1 MKKLILIVAA
11 FVAVSTNAIAQLGSA
26 SSDLVYTPVTPCR
39 IFDTRQSQGGTGSIA
54 AAGTKNFVVWGQT
67 SYAAQGGKNTNCGI
81 TAGSDTAAVAIN
93 VTVVTPAAGGFV
105 TAYPFGAQLPTAA
118 TVNFQAGD
126 IARGNFTIAK
136 VNQAAASAD
145 LSVYSSSLV
154 DVVGDVV
161 GYYSKP
167 AATALQ
173 CVNSA
178 LKFTSIPANSSLSV
192 SANACPTGYSALAAT
207 CDSTS
212 TALFILGSG
221 TGGDTNGVTGAFC
234 KFINTSGASQNSYT
248 AATCCRI
255 PGR

>member
-1 MKKLILIVAA
+1 VAY
-11 FVAVSTNAIAQLGSA
+11 FFTH
-26 SSDLVYTPVTPCR
+26 
-39 IFDTRQSQGGTGSIA
+39 
-54 AAGTKNFVVWGQT
+54 
-67 SYAAQGGKNTNCGI
+67 
-81 TAGSDTAAVAIN
+81 
-93 VTVVTPAAGGFV
+93 
-105 TAYPFGAQLPTAA
+105 
-118 TVNFQAGD
+118 

-178 LKFTSIPANSSLSV
+178 LKLTSIPANSSLSV

-207 CDSTS
+207 CNSTS

-234 KFINTSGASQNSYT
+234 KFINTWALPRTRIQSQH
-248 AATCCRI
+248 AAAFQVGKDLI
-255 PGR
+255 